1 MLSPLP
7 HAARLS
13 SQFFHLIEFAGVA
26 LGALGGAM
34 VVRRDHLYRYDFIG
48 ILGLGLISGVGGGIA
63 RDILLGDGP
72 PLALLNPIY
81 LALSIGGA
89 GLALFFSKNVGKH
102 LLTLMHIIDA
112 AGLGLFTIAGA
123 TRAQNYGLGFL
134 PCLLLGVTTAVG
146 GGSRSHVWLKMIANV
161 LNIPIDIPAEGDFG
175 GAFGAARLGLIAAEG
190 ADPIAICKPP
200 KVQETIQPERGPV
213 DAYRAAFQR
222 YRALYPAIKEALKQ

>member
-1 MLSPLP
+1 MLFPAVIVWMLSPLP

-102 LLTLMHIIDA
+102 LLTLMHVIDA

-123 TRAQNYGLGFL
+123 TRAQNSGLGFL

-146 GGSRSHVWLKMIANV
+146 GGSLRDVFTGRTPQIFQ
-161 LNIPIDIPAEGDFG
+161 EGELY
-175 GAFGAARLGLIAAEG
+175 ALVSAVAAAVFLIAQKLGVPVSTSAS
-190 ADPIAICKPP
+190 IASFTGFILRLAAVHFGWRTKA
-200 KVQETIQPERGPV
+200 V
-213 DAYRAAFQR
+213 DE
-222 YRALYPAIKEALKQ
+222 IS